1 MDLSAEIEIVTPNL
15 PSPLRDGDDSEM
27 DLQASASGYGGGGG
41 YGYIQEEEC
50 PEGINVNLALLLI
63 GAAIAAAAT
72 ALFFQVRLN
81 TELIGSLKLG
91 NVCVLLQL
99 IHRPMRTKKQL

>member
-1 MDLSAEIEIVTPNL
+1 
-15 PSPLRDGDDSEM
+15 M
-27 DLQASASGYGGGGG
+27 DLQASASGYGGGG

-72 ALFFQVRLN
+72 ALFFQVGLQRLPKSRYEN
-81 TELIGSLKLG
+81 LVSVQFRDPDSFALYCTIKPIKHK
-91 NVCVLLQL
+91 CPIQ
-99 IHRPMRTKKQL
+99 IFT